1 MTVGA
6 PASNGSA
13 PNRAEVSDTG
23 TATRHPELSGA
34 EIARHVG
41 RERSQIS
48 RMLKALSAHGLV
60 EQNPETRGYRLGWQ
74 LHVLAAHA
82 GDQRLLGSGTAVLR
96 AVVAETGESALL
108 SILQGDQSFTIL
120 RERSPHTVQA
130 GGWVGRTSPLHVTA
144 SGRAL
149 ILDHEDDDIRAL
161 LSRTPPG
168 EFGPRALRSVAEVL
182 ERLHH
187 ERQESCTVAIDELE
201 GGLLSVGAPVR
212 DATGRIIA
220 SLNVSAPTSR
230 ALDRLTE
237 LSATTKVAARRL
249 SAIMSRA
256 S

>member
-1 MTVGA
+1 MAENSDTSTVGRVA
-6 PASNGSA
+6 AVLRTLG
-13 PNRAEVSDTG
+13 EDE
-23 TATRHPELSGA
+23 RHPELSGA
-34 EIARHVG
+34 EIARRVG

-48 RMLKALSAHGLV
+48 RMLKALAAHGLV

-74 LHVLAAHA
+74 LHVLAARA

-161 LSRTPPG
+161 LARTPPG
-168 EFGPRALRSVAEVL
+168 EFGPRALRSVSEVL

-230 ALDRLTE
+230 ALDRLAE